1 MPVPDTRVIRA
12 LLILEA
18 AAFLMAAS
26 THLGLLVGDFEHAN
40 AAKAESVIGLVLAV
54 TAVMTWLRPEAV
66 RIIGL
71 MAQGFALLG
80 TCVGLVTIAI
90 GIGPRTV
97 PDLIFHLC
105 VATVLVLGLTMT
117 AASRIEP
124 V

>member
-1 MPVPDTRVIRA
+1 MADTRVIRA

-26 THLGLLVGDFEHAN
+26 THFGLLVGGFEHAR
-40 AAKAESVIGLVLAV
+40 AARAESVIGLVLVV

-66 RIIGL
+66 RTIGL

-80 TCVGLVTIAI
+80 TCVGLVTIAV

-97 PDLIFHLC
+97 PDLLFHLC
-105 VATVLVLGLTMT
+105 VLAVLAVGL
-117 AASRIEP
+117 
-124 V
+124 